1 MSPSDQLQPQDT
13 LVDRGTDDILDEG
26 ISPPEKLRGS
36 NAKGVTAQEQVEGE
50 TLDER
55 LAQEEPDPT
64 STLTYD
70 GELGPSV
77 EAEDPADAAAGDA
90 RSGRLVA
97 PDAGL
102 GEDREKDA
110 VADDAGISGA
120 GASAEE
126 AAVHVRE
133 EE

>member
-1 MSPSDQLQPQDT
+1 MSPSDQVQPQDS
-13 LVDRGTDDILDEG
+13 LIDRGMDDILDEG

-36 NAKGVTAQEQVEGE
+36 TAKGVTEREQAEGE
-50 TLDER
+50 TIDER

-64 STLTYD
+64 STLTFD
-70 GELGPSV
+70 GELEPA
-77 EAEDPADAAAGDA
+77 AESKDPADATAGDE

-97 PDAGL
+97 PDAGMA
-102 GEDREKDA
+102 EDEEKDA
-110 VADDAGISGA
+110 VAEDAGISGA

-133 EE
+133 E

>member
-90 RSGRLVA
+90 RSGRFVA
-97 PDAGL
+97 P
-102 GEDREKDA
+102 EDREEDA